1 MLIQIALASH
11 LMVKYWEMIGGD
23 GPPFEGEKMSKPEK
37 NVALVCGPDCDMEV
51 QSIRATLEYFG
62 ARVFTYWVGR
72 PSDLTDILS
81 GRDLYPNTDTIILS
95 FHGDEGQLIMPELEE
110 SIYEPEEPK
119 GNFGPEEIRRFAKLA
134 GKTVIGT
141 GCSVG
146 AFETAQAFLDSGCEF
161 YIGPNDYPDGNDALM
176 FVLRL
181 FYDLIQNKQSVRE
194 AFQNAKALGA
204 QMDMFQLYENTQ
216 RGN

>member
-1 MLIQIALASH
+1 
-11 LMVKYWEMIGGD
+11 
-23 GPPFEGEKMSKPEK
+23 MSKPVM

-51 QSIRATLEYFG
+51 QAIRSTLEYFG
-62 ARVFTYWVGR
+62 ARVFTYWIGR
-72 PSDLTDILS
+72 PNDLIDLIS
-81 GRDLYPNTDTIILS
+81 GKDLYPNTDLIILC
-95 FHGDEGQLIMPELEE
+95 FHGDEGQFIMPELGE
-110 SIYEPEEPK
+110 SIYEPGEPK

-146 AFETAQAFLDSGCEF
+146 KPETARAFLDSGCEV

-181 FYDLIQNKQSVRE
+181 FYDLIQNKRSVKE
-194 AFQNAKALGA
+194 AFQNAKSLDAE
-204 QMDMFQLYENTQ
+204 MDMYQLYENGQ
-216 RGN
+216 QSSRK

>member
-1 MLIQIALASH
+1 
-11 LMVKYWEMIGGD
+11 
-23 GPPFEGEKMSKPEK
+23 MSKPVM

-51 QSIRATLEYFG
+51 QAIRATLEYFG

-72 PSDLTDILS
+72 PNDLIDILS
-81 GRDLYPNTDTIILS
+81 SKDLYPNTDTLILC
-95 FHGDEGQLIMPELEE
+95 FHGDEGQFIMPELEE
-110 SIYEPEEPK
+110 SIYEPGEPK

-146 AFETAQAFLDSGCEF
+146 KLETAQAFLDSGCEV

-181 FYDLIQNKQSVRE
+181 FFDLIQNKRSVKE
-194 AFQNAKALGA
+194 AFQNAKSLDAE
-204 QMDMFQLYENTQ
+204 MDMYQLYENGQQSSRNT
-216 RGN
+216 

>member
-1 MLIQIALASH
+1 MED
-11 LMVKYWEMIGGD
+11 K
-23 GPPFEGEKMSKPEK
+23 KMSKPVM

-51 QSIRATLEYFG
+51 QAIRATLEYFG

-72 PSDLTDILS
+72 PNDLIDVLS
-81 GRDLYPNTDTIILS
+81 GKDLYPNTDTIILC
-95 FHGDEGQLIMPELEE
+95 FHGDEGQFIMPELEE
-110 SIYEPEEPK
+110 SIYELGEPK

-134 GKTVIGT
+134 GKTIIGT

-146 AFETAQAFLDSGCEF
+146 KLETAQAFLDSGCEI

-181 FYDLIQNKQSVRE
+181 FYDFIQNKRSVKE
-194 AFQNAKALGA
+194 AFQNAKSLDAE
-204 QMDMFQLYENTQ
+204 MYMYQLYENAQ
-216 RGN
+216 QSS

>member
-1 MLIQIALASH
+1 
-11 LMVKYWEMIGGD
+11 
-23 GPPFEGEKMSKPEK
+23 MSKPEM

-51 QSIRATLEYFG
+51 QAIRAALEYFG

-72 PSDLTDILS
+72 PKDLIDILS
-81 GRDLYPNTDTIILS
+81 GEDLYPSTDTIVLC
-95 FHGDEGQLIMPELEE
+95 FHGEEGQLIMPELEE
-110 SIYEPEEPK
+110 SIYEPGEPK
-119 GNFGPEEIRRFAKLA
+119 GNFGPEEIRKFARLA

-146 AFETAQAFLDSGCEF
+146 KLETAQAFLDSGCET

-181 FYDLIQNKQSVRE
+181 FYDLIQNKRGVKE
-194 AFQNAKALGA
+194 AFQIAKSLDTE
-204 QMDMFQLYENTQ
+204 MEMFQLYESAQ
-216 RGN
+216 PSGRP